1 MQGKEFP
8 LKLRS
13 GIKPFRAVVLAAL
26 PILLACALLLA
37 LYSLQVMN
45 AAAVLEESRN
55 NVTRTETVSAAR
67 GDILDRCG
75 RVLVTNAVS
84 YDISIDRSVLV
95 TDANPNGILLEL
107 IALAEEYRLG
117 HTDTLPVS
125 AGEPWEYTEMD
136 SIQAGRLADYLRHFD
151 LGEDADAGKLMDWFR
166 SHYAIPEDFTPEE
179 TRLAAGVR
187 WELELRALFGIPD
200 YVFAAGLDQQ
210 AIAAVSER
218 CYPGVSVTAGSRR
231 VLRTPYAAH
240 LLGRIGPMDGEQWEK
255 YSLLGYPMNALVGQD
270 GAEAAFEEYLHG
282 ADGKRVTVRNAAGE
296 IVSSYY
302 TEEPKA
308 GADVTLTLDLGC
320 QQATEE
326 ALAAE
331 IAKINADRIAKA
343 GGPENVQLAKGGAA
357 VVIQVGTGDILASA
371 SYPTYDLSSFRENY
385 AELLADEARPMFNR
399 AFQGRYAPGSTFKV
413 VTATAGLTEGVI
425 TPETTIYDRGIIDEY
440 DGISFTC
447 WAYPGSHGTINV
459 KEALQ
464 MSCNYFFYV
473 TGRSLGIDA
482 LDRYAAAYGLGR
494 PTGVE
499 LYENTGVLAS
509 RAYKE
514 EVIGEDWYVGDT
526 LQAAIG
532 QSYHLFT
539 PLQLASYA
547 ATIAADGSRYAAHLL
562 HGVSGPGGFAYEPTV
577 LDTVDASADTY
588 AVLREGMLMA
598 SRYGSASYV
607 FGDYRIP
614 VCSKTGTAQV
624 GEENVNNAVFIAFA
638 PQEDPEIALAVVVE
652 GGANG
657 YYLAEVARDIFDWYF
672 TQAPEAGSLPENT
685 ILP

>member
-1 MQGKEFP
+1 M
-8 LKLRS
+8 KLRS
-13 GIKPFRAVVLAAL
+13 GIRPFRAVLLAAL
-26 PILLACALLLA
+26 PILCACGLLLA
-37 LYSLQVMN
+37 LYNLQVMN
-45 AAAVLEESRN
+45 ASAYLEESRN
-55 NVTRTETVSAAR
+55 TVTRVEVVPAAR
-67 GDILDRCG
+67 GDLLDRCG
-75 RVLVTNAVS
+75 RVLVTDAVS

-107 IALAEEYRLG
+107 IALTEENHLR
-117 HTDTLPVS
+117 HTDTLPVTSS
-125 AGEPWEYTEMD
+125 APWEFTEMD
-136 SIQAGRLADYLRHFD
+136 SVTRGRLDDYVAHFE
-151 LGEDADAGKLMDWFR
+151 LGEDVTAPELMAWFI

-187 WELELRALFGIPD
+187 WELELRALFGVAD
-200 YVFAAGLDQQ
+200 YVFASGLDQDM
-210 AIAAVSER
+210 IAAVSER
-218 CYPGVSVTAGSRR
+218 CYPGVSVSAGSRR
-231 VLRTPYAAH
+231 VYRTPYAAH
-240 LLGRIGPMDGEQWEK
+240 LLGRIGPMDSEQWEK

-270 GAEAAFEEYLHG
+270 GAEGAFEEYLHG
-282 ADGKRVTVRNAAGE
+282 TDGRRVTVRNAAGE

-302 TEEPKA
+302 TAEPKA
-308 GADVTLTLDLGC
+308 GSDVTLTLDLAC

-331 IAKINADRIAKA
+331 IEKINADRIAKA
-343 GGPENVQLAKGGAA
+343 GGAEGVRLAEAGAA
-357 VVIQVGTGDILASA
+357 VVIQVGTGDILACA
-371 SYPTYDLSSFRENY
+371 SYPTYDLAGFSEHY
-385 AELLADEARPMFNR
+385 AELVADPARPMFNR
-399 AFQGRYAPGSTFKV
+399 ALQGRYAPGSTFKV

-440 DGISFTC
+440 DGITFTC

-473 TGRSLGIDA
+473 TGRTLGIDV
-482 LDRYAAAYGLGR
+482 LDKYASAYGLGQS
-494 PTGVE
+494 TGVE
-499 LYENTGVLAS
+499 LYENTGILAS
-509 RAYKE
+509 KAYKE
-514 EVIGEDWYVGDT
+514 ENIGESWYVGDT

-539 PLQLASYA
+539 PLQLASYS

-562 HGVSGPGGFAYEPTV
+562 HSVSGPEGFLYAPQV
-577 LDTVDASADTY
+577 LSTVDATKDTY
-588 AVLREGMLMA
+588 RVLREGMLMA

-607 FGDYRIP
+607 FGNYRIP

-624 GEENVNNAVFIAFA
+624 GEDAVNNAVFIAFA
-638 PQEDPEIALAVVVE
+638 PMEEPEIALAVVVE

-672 TQAPEAGSLPENT
+672 TQAPEAGSIPENT
-685 ILP
+685 VLP